1 MISIIA
7 LPTTVNVIGRLGEN
21 EHRQVL
27 FDITEYLSEYP
38 DATFTL
44 LYMLPG
50 ANAAYPVVSIS
61 TDDKYLYWT
70 ITNSELTQEGLGK
83 CELIVMTGDVVAKS
97 IIYMTKVETA
107 LDGSGIAP
115 DPWESWLT
123 RFEAL
128 VREAQEA
135 AAAARQYAEQA
146 SQYAI
151 NVYMDGDALTFEHV
165 NRQEVL

>member
-50 ANAAYPVVSIS
+50 ANAAYPSTKFQYIICSI
-61 TDDKYLYWT
+61 L
-70 ITNSELTQEGLGK
+70 E
-83 CELIVMTGDVVAKS
+83 CENQIEYNFS
-97 IIYMTKVETA
+97 IISA
-107 LDGSGIAP
+107 
-115 DPWESWLT
+115 
-123 RFEAL
+123 
-128 VREAQEA
+128 
-135 AAAARQYAEQA
+135 
-146 SQYAI
+146 
-151 NVYMDGDALTFEHV
+151 
-165 NRQEVL
+165 

>member
-7 LPTTVNVIGRLGEN
+7 LPTKVNVIGRLGEN

-27 FDITEYLSEYP
+27 FDITEYLSGYP

-50 ANAAYPVVSIS
+50 ANAAYPVASIS
-61 TDDKYLYWT
+61 TDDQYLYWT

-115 DPWESWLT
+115 DPWESWLK

-135 AAAARQYAEQA
+135 AAAAQQYAEQA

-165 NRQEVL
+165 NRQEGL